1 MAEEIVA
8 GIEASFLATGHPR
21 DLVVVHAAGQSN
33 REIGFEHF
41 ANEGLVRRIVGSHW
55 WLMPKMGA
63 FLHAEGAEAVC
74 LPQGQL
80 SHLFRAIA
88 GGRPGTLTHIGL
100 GTFVDRASWAARST
114 PARRP
119 RLPITSSYSRS
130 TGARRCS
137 TARSRSTRA

>member
-1 MAEEIVA
+1 M
-8 GIEASFLATGHPR
+8 
-21 DLVVVHAAGQSN
+21 
-33 REIGFEHF
+33 
-41 ANEGLVRRIVGSHW
+41 RRIVGSHW
-55 WLMPKMGA
+55 GLMPKMGA

-100 GTFVDRASWAARST
+100 GTFVDPGQLGGKVNARAQASA
-114 PARRP
+114 PEYVQ
-119 RLPITSSYSRS
+119 YSRS
-130 TGARRCS
+130 TRARRCS